1 MQISVELVPRSTDY
15 RNRTLADI
23 QETLPQVN
31 AINIPDLTR
40 LDIRSWEGCSVAS
53 RYFPTA
59 IPHLRATDVDPGAP
73 LPMSGCLRRHRIDTV
88 LIVSGDP
95 PEGNEPPKYPVSSL
109 DLIQRFKRE
118 MADVKVYA
126 ALDPYR
132 QSFHQEYAY
141 LQEKLDAGVDGFFT
155 QPFFD
160 LRLMEIYADLLES
173 VEVYWG
179 ISPVLTER
187 SYRYWIKRNHAIF
200 PKDFTPTLAWNQRFA
215 RQALGFVRE
224 RKSHTYFMP
233 IRVNIQKY
241 LGGIL

>member
-1 MQISVELVPRSTDY
+1 MQISVELVPRSTSY
-15 RNRTLADI
+15 LNQTLSDI
-23 QETLPQVN
+23 QCTLPRVN

-40 LDIRSWEGCSVAS
+40 MKIRSWEGCSLAS
-53 RYFPTA
+53 NYFSTT
-59 IPHLRATDVDPGAP
+59 IPHLRAVDVNPDAP
-73 LPMSGCLRRHRIDTV
+73 LPMYDCLRRHRIKNV
-88 LIVSGDP
+88 LVISGDP
-95 PEGNEPPKYPVSSL
+95 PDGDKPPAYPVNSL

-118 MADVKVYA
+118 MPNVKVYA

-173 VEVYWG
+173 VEIFWG
-179 ISPVLTER
+179 VSPVLTER
-187 SYRYWIKRNHAIF
+187 SYRYWIKRNYAIF
-200 PKDFTPTLAWNQRFA
+200 PKDFEPTLVWNQRFA

-224 RKSHTYFMP
+224 RNSHVYFMP
-233 IRVNIQKY
+233 IRVNIGEY